1 MCVREGISQTIM
13 RGSEGFRVYGSG
25 FREYL
30 SVCMCVRED
39 ITDHHERVGRT
50 LYVDHLGL
58 GGQGSFDLLEIPDTS
73 FQTLVPY

>member
-1 MCVREGISQTIM
+1 VCVC
-13 RGSEGFRVYGSG
+13 
-25 FREYL
+25 
-30 SVCMCVRED
+30 VCERED

-73 FQTLVPY
+73 SQTLVP